1 MVSYYNK
8 TNGKLNRLDG
18 LKPSCW
24 ININPPIKSEELT
37 ELSSQLNIPL
47 DFLTDPLDIDER
59 PRYEKEEDVRLI
71 VISTP
76 ILNEGYRDDEATFIT
91 VPIGIILHPNHII
104 TITSTDNTIL
114 EMFLDNKVKNFLTIE
129 DNSFVIQIFE
139 QNVHRFLSCLKKLN
153 LKRNMVE
160 KELYDSS
167 KNQDLHQLLSIQKSL
182 IYFVNSLSA
191 NEMLKLKIKRTDFL
205 GIRNDEDK
213 TELLE
218 DIIIDNSQA
227 LEMSNVY
234 TNILNSTME
243 TYSSIISNNLG
254 MIMQRLTLITII
266 LMVPTLVAS
275 LYGMNVDVPFG
286 HTKYAFFLILIVS
299 SLFSIGLAYFFRRKR
314 LL

>member
-1 MVSYYNK
+1 MVSYYVK

-18 LKPSCW
+18 IQPYCW
-24 ININPPIKSEELT
+24 ININPPISSEELS
-37 ELSSQLNIPL
+37 ELSANLQIPL

-59 PRYEKEEDVRLI
+59 ARYEREEDVRLI

-76 ILNEGYRDDEATFIT
+76 ILNDGYRDDEATFIT
-91 VPIGIILHPNHII
+91 VPIGLILHPQHIV

-114 EMFLDNKVKNFLTIE
+114 ELFLDNKVKNFQSIE
-129 DNSFVIQIFE
+129 EINFVLQIFE

-167 KNQDLHQLLSIQKSL
+167 KNQDLQQLLSIQKSL

-205 GIRNDEDK
+205 GIRSDEDK

-234 TNILNSTME
+234 TNILSSTME

-275 LYGMNVDVPFG
+275 LYGMNVNVPFG
-286 HTKYAFFLILIVS
+286 HSRYAFFIILITS
-299 SLFSIGLAYFFRRKR
+299 TLLSIGLAYFFRRKR